1 MMIVIAMIMKKK
13 DEYMTNANMTSKTLL
28 LSSLSC
34 KISKKKPK
42 KS

>member
-13 DEYMTNANMTSKTLL
+13 DEYMTNANMKSKTLL